1 VRPQDLVGAI
11 TGEAGV
17 PGSVIGAIDI
27 GDDISIVEVAEEVA
41 AQVLKKLRGARIKR
55 VKVVVAKA

>member
-1 VRPQDLVGAI
+1 
-11 TGEAGV
+11 
-17 PGSVIGAIDI
+17 VIGAIDI
-27 GDDISIVEVAEEVA
+27 GDEISIVEVAEEVA